1 MEETVVDNLSML
13 SLQEFKELK
22 GNDELSEWVDENIDE
37 IESKISDLGY
47 YYLGREGIESWCVL
61 E

>member
-1 MEETVVDNLSML
+1 ML

-22 GNDELSEWVDENIDE
+22 GNDELSEWIDENIDE
-37 IESKISDLGY
+37 IESEISDSGY
-47 YYLGREGIESWCVL
+47 YYLGRDGIESWCVL